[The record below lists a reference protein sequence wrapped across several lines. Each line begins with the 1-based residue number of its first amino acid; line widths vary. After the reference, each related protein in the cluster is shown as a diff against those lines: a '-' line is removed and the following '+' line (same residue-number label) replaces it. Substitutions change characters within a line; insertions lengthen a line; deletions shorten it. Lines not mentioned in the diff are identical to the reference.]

1 MATFSGIRRKNWLDP
16 GHSEKIAS
24 QNWNDTTFKCG
35 NLTEFKV
42 WPVGTALAYMHGTA
56 RDQMRN
62 LNAFLLTFFVAMA
75 LSSTG
80 SAVMAGPSEDQGLTF
95 IGKEKDL
102 FVLKAAKG
110 SDDAKVEIFSDAGE
124 LVTAQTIQQ
133 RKIIIDFGG
142 VAFGTY
148 TIKVT
153 QGDSVREFRYV
164 KK

>member
-1 MATFSGIRRKNWLDP
+1 
-16 GHSEKIAS
+16 
-24 QNWNDTTFKCG
+24 
-35 NLTEFKV
+35 
-42 WPVGTALAYMHGTA
+42 
-56 RDQMRN
+56 MRN
-62 LNAFLLTFFVAMA
+62 LNAFLLTFFVATA
-75 LSSTG
+75 LSLTG
-80 SAVMAGPSEDQGLTF
+80 SAVMAVPSEDQGLTF

-102 FVLKAAKG
+102 FVFKTAKG
-110 SDDAKVEIFSDAGE
+110 SNDAKVEVFSDAGE
-124 LVTAQTIQQ
+124 LVTAQTTQQ